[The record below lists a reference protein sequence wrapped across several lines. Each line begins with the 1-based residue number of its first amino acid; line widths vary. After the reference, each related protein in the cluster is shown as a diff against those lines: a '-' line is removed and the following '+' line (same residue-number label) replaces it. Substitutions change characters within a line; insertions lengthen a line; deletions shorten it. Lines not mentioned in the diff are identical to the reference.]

1 MVSTIKITCSRCS
14 GSGKFSFNLIRGDV
28 CFGCSGLG
36 YTMTTQEKITAAKKA
51 KIASDA
57 KKAVKDALTAKLVFD
72 YNVALYARIEKY
84 KNDPRIG
91 VKTQARCEEFPAVAD
106 QTYRTLELVDSGKYP
121 YSIDDL
127 SV

>member
-1 MVSTIKITCSRCS
+1 MSTIKITCTRCN
-14 GSGKFSFNLIRGDV
+14 GSGQFSFNLIRGTV
-28 CFGCSGLG
+28 CFGCGGSG
-36 YTMTTQEKITAAKKA
+36 TVTTTPAKVAAAKKA
-51 KIASDA
+51 KTISDA
-57 KKAVKDALTAKLVFD
+57 KKAIKKAVSEKLIAD
-72 YNVALYARIEKY
+72 YNSAMYARIEKY

-91 VKTQARCEEFPAVAD
+91 VKTKARCEEFPAVAD